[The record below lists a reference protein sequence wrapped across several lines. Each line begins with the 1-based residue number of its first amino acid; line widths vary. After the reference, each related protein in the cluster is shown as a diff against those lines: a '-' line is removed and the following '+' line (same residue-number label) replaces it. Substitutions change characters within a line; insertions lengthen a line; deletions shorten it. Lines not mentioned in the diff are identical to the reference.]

1 MKIIELKEMDVS
13 GEMFLIEANRYIY
26 YSIDYLF
33 SKQQEPSPIAIME
46 VLKDKRAKKVLE
58 DFGGIEYLTILAEQ
72 KVNENNLDI
81 FVQKLKQA
89 YTRYKLCGIC
99 DASKDFLL
107 SDKTE
112 VLNPT
117 EIIDVVESKLTDLS
131 NAVQQTKDIYKMGD
145 DAEEILAQRAENP
158 NSVPGLEVGWSKF
171 DYYTNGGQPGDLI
184 MICARAKTGKSTI
197 LTNWATKLAIKDKIP
212 VLYFDTEMNSRQ
224 QEDRILAILS
234 GVPHKEIISGMY
246 VLDTENGKAT
256 DKKRA
261 LHEAVQ
267 KLREGHYYHIY
278 IPAFTMDKV
287 NAIAKKFKLQYGI
300 QAIFFDYLKMPASQI
315 ATLKNAAEWQML
327 GFIASGLKDLA
338 GTLNLPIYSACQENR
353 SNINSGKKDETNVGG
368 SDRIL
373 QLASKLIFLVNKS
386 DEDIMKEGVINGN
399 QRLYISFQRDG
410 ESDVPPINVKFDRP
424 RNTMYEV

>member
-1 MKIIELKEMDVS
+1 MKMIELKEMDVS

-72 KVNENNLDI
+72 KVNENNLNI
-81 FVQKLKQA
+81 FVEKLKQS

-99 DASKDFLL
+99 DTSKDFLL

-117 EIIDVVESKLTDLS
+117 EIINVVESKLTDLS

-145 DAEEILAQRAENP
+145 DAEQILAQRAENP

-197 LTNWATKLAIKDKIP
+197 LTNWATKLSIEDKIP

-234 GVPHKEIISGMY
+234 GVPNKEIVSGMY

-267 KLREGHYYHIY
+267 KLKEGNYYHVY
-278 IPAFTMDKV
+278 LPAFTMDKV
-287 NAIAKKFKLQYGI
+287 SAIAKKFKLQYGI
-300 QAIFFDYLKMPASQI
+300 QAIFFDYLKMPTSQI
-315 ATLKNAAEWQML
+315 ASLKNAAEWQML
-327 GFIASGLKDLA
+327 GFITSGLKDLA

-386 DEDIMKEGVINGN
+386 DEDIIKEGAINGN
-399 QRLYISFQRDG
+399 QRLYISFQRNG